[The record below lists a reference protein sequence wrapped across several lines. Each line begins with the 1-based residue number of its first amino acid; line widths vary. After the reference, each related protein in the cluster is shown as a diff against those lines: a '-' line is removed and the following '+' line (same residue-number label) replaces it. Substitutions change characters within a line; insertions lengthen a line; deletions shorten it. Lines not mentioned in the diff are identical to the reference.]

1 MSSITDKPI
10 SLKSEDLL
18 NVEKY
23 SNALSNF
30 ITENGDLILKPFL
43 FKELGNEKYRV
54 LLIDIASE
62 IH

>member
-43 FKELGNEKYRV
+43 FKELGNEKYRD